1 MRTAHKGQGGVSRFW
16 PRPEREHAAEQGLPV
31 PLPEGRHP
39 PGARGRAGSSWRGST
54 PQRRTSPPLWWY
66 GFHIVSMVWSGPVAT
81 TSHQFQLRI
90 PLDLHEMLVAAAEQN
105 ERSLHREIVFR
116 LRKSFVGEVASAAT
130 RERAGAIGL
139 SPDEEQTPDASHDR
153 SHGDVG
159 DRGPEEGERPPS
171 AGRASRS
178 RPPVAS
184 VSLPDTERRERHER
198 CRKRAMHHIYHGGKP
213 CPECG
218 YPA

>member
-1 MRTAHKGQGGVSRFW
+1 M
-16 PRPEREHAAEQGLPV
+16 
-31 PLPEGRHP
+31 
-39 PGARGRAGSSWRGST
+39 SS
-54 PQRRTSPPLWWY
+54 
-66 GFHIVSMVWSGPVAT
+66 FH
-81 TSHQFQLRI
+81 LRI
-90 PLDLHEMLVAAAEQN
+90 PDDLHQMLTGAAELQ
-105 ERSLHREIVFR
+105 ERSLQREIIFR
-116 LRKSFVGEVASAAT
+116 LRRSFVGEVASART

-153 SHGDVG
+153 SLTGDVG
-159 DRGPEEGERPPS
+159 DRGPEKGERPSS

-218 YPA
+218 YPT